1 MRVADLAASVEE
13 AMKELSWLVGNW
25 QMRGLGSD
33 WSGLALVWMVFFLML
48 NLKIRARNLTS
59 LFTTNYYSINQIDM
73 CRISLSQI
81 LRSESQENHF

>member
-1 MRVADLAASVEE
+1 MPAEMSPLNLIRSMMRSIWVRVADLAASVEE

-48 NLKIRARNLTS
+48 KRKNEGKFRR
-59 LFTTNYYSINQIDM
+59 YYSRFE
-73 CRISLSQI
+73 C
-81 LRSESQENHF
+81 